1 MKREPK
7 TGALKTELKAVQKVV
22 EQRPS
27 MPSLVTLNEFV
38 LTLSKQR
45 IHHFESLGSF
55 VYWIKKDGC
64 PNRWPFDM
72 WKQKF
77 DEFLSKKT

>member
-7 TGALKTELKAVQKVV
+7 KVILKVETDAEPKV
-22 EQRPS
+22 EKSQP
-27 MPSLVTLNEFV
+27 MPSLITLNEFV

-45 IHHFESLGSF
+45 MHHFESLGSF